1 MKFIKVPNLFTVNK
15 TPRCLPCYISPLPG
29 YNTSLGRSRL
39 LRLLVLV
46 IRRDVDT
53 GRASTLFTY
62 ACTEFSHC
70 VQSGMPSIL
79 LFHIWAENFFFL
91 LIGQLPSQVQTS
103 FPGLSSPGNE
113 VESNADSLLH
123 VTESVC
129 RLAPQLGRKISIKVI
144 RFACYRLALFV
155 IFYISLLSTGS
166 KASQTTNSS

>member
-1 MKFIKVPNLFTVNK
+1 MLYLTATRLQYESWQEPVT
-15 TPRCLPCYISPLPG
+15 SAPG
-29 YNTSLGRSRL
+29 LGNPSGCRYWKGFYLIHVRMY
-39 LRLLVLV
+39 R
-46 IRRDVDT
+46 
-53 GRASTLFTY
+53 
-62 ACTEFSHC
+62 
-70 VQSGMPSIL
+70 GMPSIL

-103 FPGLSSPGNE
+103 FPGLSSPGNK

-129 RLAPQLGRKISIKVI
+129 RLAPQLGLKISIKVM

>member
-1 MKFIKVPNLFTVNK
+1 MKLIKVPNLFTVNK
-15 TPRCLPCYISPLPG
+15 APRCLPCYISPLPG

-39 LRLLVLV
+39 LRLPVLV
-46 IRRDVDT
+46 IRDVDT
-53 GRASTLFTY
+53 GRASLFTY
-62 ACTEFSHC
+62 TCTEFSHC

-123 VTESVC
+123 VTQSVAD
-129 RLAPQLGRKISIKVI
+129 LLLNLGLR
-144 RFACYRLALFV
+144 YR
-155 IFYISLLSTGS
+155 SR
-166 KASQTTNSS
+166 